1 MAISA
6 MGDSQAKATK
16 YHYTAGTQHRCNR
29 AQTGNYSAPTAL
41 YCLARGCQSPEWQP
55 EILSGG
61 VFGGPAHTLAIAG
74 IAFRTTKRNNWGRAC
89 RLQCNWRLW
98 SPCSTCLSSSL
109 VCPRAPTVQARY
121 LQCSETTGWRSVPPS
136 HNSLT

>member
-74 IAFRTTKRNNWGRAC
+74 IARPSEIIGAVRAG
-89 RLQCNWRLW
+89 
-98 SPCSTCLSSSL
+98 SSAIGGFG
-109 VCPRAPTVQARY
+109 APVQPA
-121 LQCSETTGWRSVPPS
+121 
-136 HNSLT
+136 